1 MLFGIFQG
9 IFIRVIP
16 NSSSIYYL
24 QVLLIFQNN
33 SNLCSKSWSE
43 LRDVNAWKNALPES
57 MTKAEVLV
65 RARVED
71 PEVQA
76 ERAEITKNKTVQE
89 LSQINSLADFPIPKT
104 IETLI
109 NKEKLMKLEKSRYC
123 KQKYDF

>member
-1 MLFGIFQG
+1 
-9 IFIRVIP
+9 
-16 NSSSIYYL
+16 
-24 QVLLIFQNN
+24 
-33 SNLCSKSWSE
+33 
-43 LRDVNAWKNALPES
+43 

-109 NKEKLMKLEKSRYC
+109 NKEKLLKLEKSRYC
-123 KQKYDF
+123 THCFTSEVLLIFKIHTMF

>member
-1 MLFGIFQG
+1 
-9 IFIRVIP
+9 
-16 NSSSIYYL
+16 
-24 QVLLIFQNN
+24 
-33 SNLCSKSWSE
+33 
-43 LRDVNAWKNALPES
+43 

-109 NKEKLMKLEKSRYC
+109 NKEKLLNLEKSRYC
-123 KQKYDF
+123 TQKYDFNSFNSKVLLIFKINVLIKLAKQIVKHFKLFKSLLNV

>member
-1 MLFGIFQG
+1 
-9 IFIRVIP
+9 
-16 NSSSIYYL
+16 
-24 QVLLIFQNN
+24 
-33 SNLCSKSWSE
+33 
-43 LRDVNAWKNALPES
+43 

-109 NKEKLMKLEKSRYC
+109 NKEKLLNLEKSRYC
-123 KQKYDF
+123 TQ